1 MSSLKDVQRRYDRK
15 VSNPEAFC
23 YSYHMD
29 HPSLER
35 IAALQQLIA
44 NFGGVERAL
53 NLPNL
58 NRRENDN
65 DHSFGLALTCWYLQ
79 PKIAPSL
86 NLLEIFKYAL
96 THDLVELHAGDTFA
110 FDKTGMEDK
119 MDREKSAV
127 NQLREDW
134 TDFTELARYTEGYMN
149 RETEEAKFVKAVDKL
164 LPPIMIEL
172 SGQSEWSRLGI
183 TLEAERENKKSLYV
197 SEHLKPYYTLLLE
210 WLDSRENI
218 SKS

>member
-1 MSSLKDVQRRYDRK
+1 M
-15 VSNPEAFC
+15 N
-23 YSYHMD
+23 

-53 NLPNL
+53 NLPNTQ
-58 NRRENDN
+58 RRENDN

-79 PKIAPSL
+79 PKIAPTL

-110 FDKTGMEDK
+110 FDKAGMEGK
-119 MDREKSAV
+119 MDREKAAV
-127 NQLREDW
+127 NQLRQEW
-134 TDFTELARYTEGYMN
+134 PDFAELPQYTEGYMN
-149 RETEEAKFVKAVDKL
+149 RESEEAKFVKAVDKL

-172 SGQSEWSRLGI
+172 SGRSEWKRLGI
-183 TLEAERENKKSLYV
+183 TLDAEKENKKSLYV
-197 SEHLKPYYTLLLE
+197 SEYSKPYYNLLLE
-210 WLDSRENI
+210 WLDTRGNI
-218 SKS
+218 PKA